1 MTLTDQ
7 SLRQR
12 IISRLHNII
21 DILCRFFLV
30 VMILSVSYVVFGR
43 FVLNHTPG
51 WGEELGLFCMIW
63 FSLLSVP
70 MAFIDKSHLKMS
82 LMEIVFKGRNL
93 KFIDLIIYVILLGF
107 SLFMIFYGMKVSILT
122 WPTRMPGMQIS
133 RGLLYFSVPVAGVFN
148 TAILL
153 LMKKEYLW

>member
-1 MTLTDQ
+1 M
-7 SLRQR
+7 
-12 IISRLHNII
+12 ISHLHNII

-43 FVLNHTPG
+43 FVLNNTPG

-82 LMEIVFKGRNL
+82 LMEIIFKGKDL
-93 KFIDLIIYVILLGF
+93 KLIDLIIYAILLGF

-148 TAILL
+148 TLILL